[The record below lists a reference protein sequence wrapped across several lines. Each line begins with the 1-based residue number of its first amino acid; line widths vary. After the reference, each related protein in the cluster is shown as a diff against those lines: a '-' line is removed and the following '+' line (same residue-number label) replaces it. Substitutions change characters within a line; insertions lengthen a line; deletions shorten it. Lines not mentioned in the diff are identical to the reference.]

1 MTNLEQTEIDPNDE
15 DSSSVDLS
23 QGEVDDDVRAREM
36 AEEGEVRE
44 VLAKQENKAVAW
56 LRVLVF
62 FVLLVTAILV
72 SVGTYLYTRNDEEE
86 DFEHDFSANAAK
98 VIEAFHD
105 AVDQKLGAAGTL
117 STTITSIAISTGAT
131 FPNVTIPDIEVR
143 SKGWPTYQQQ
153 GLRIRKSTNDKCPL
167 FASLNKFHGS
177 NARIGADSALYFWLP
192 LVTDETRKGWEAY
205 AADNQH
211 QL

>member
-1 MTNLEQTEIDPNDE
+1 MTNLEQTKIDPNDE
-15 DSSSVDLS
+15 ESSADLS

-36 AEEGEVRE
+36 AKEGEVSE
-44 VLAKQENKAVAW
+44 VLAKQENRAVAW

-62 FVLLVTAILV
+62 FVLVATAVLV
-72 SVGTYLYTRNDEEE
+72 SAGTYMYTRVGEEE
-86 DFEHDFSANAAK
+86 NFENDFSANAAK

-143 SKGWPTYQQQ
+143 SKGWPTYQQKARVCEL
-153 GLRIRKSTNDKCPL
+153 G
-167 FASLNKFHGS
+167 SLLTPSVSSFIKQVSWFEC
-177 NARIGADSALYFWLP
+177 A
-192 LVTDETRKGWEAY
+192 GWS
-205 AADNQH
+205 
-211 QL
+211 